1 MQTIIDVLAEG
12 GVLVHLREGKK
23 ESFELRDFLD
33 EFVLWVSPT
42 TFQTLV
48 TKPDLLHIA
57 SKREE
62 ADYVVTEYRLVEK
75 RERAKEES

>member
-12 GVLVHLREGKK
+12 GVIMHLREGDK

-33 EFVLWVSPT
+33 EFVLWVSPV

-48 TKPDLLHIA
+48 TEPDLLHVVA
-57 SKREE
+57 EREE
-62 ADYVVTEYRLVEK
+62 ADYLLTEYRL
-75 RERAKEES
+75 KE